1 MEAIATRGRPASP
14 AELGARLARVV
25 IQASTVAA
33 IVVGCA
39 LLSPRP
45 AMAAIAA
52 GSFILFAVAA
62 RLWFRGTHSVI
73 LLLAYTSTGVLVEW
87 LPVFP
92 AGSLWLTALA
102 GMIVGGLPWT
112 TWRAPAEWRW
122 PLMLWLLGV
131 AISWPIVALRETDFT
146 FAAPSDGVG
155 GVVLGALANLCTG
168 IWLDAALSWDLKTIE
183 RRVARPLA
191 LGVIAAAIVVL
202 YQGFVDITWMSG
214 EPWISARRAPG
225 LMGDANPM
233 AVAAALWAPL
243 ASLVLAGGRN
253 RALFAAA
260 TATLLWWAAWL
271 TGARSV
277 LLLVATGGAGLV
289 IGTLLERVQSRRRVA
304 LLLGGVAAVAIVI
317 GITVV
322 SRAPATSPIGRLRQ
336 SLPLDRPGALAYEV
350 LWRRDG
356 YGLAAARAIREE
368 PLSGVGIGAFNFLS
382 PYYYRLE
389 GGLLVLPDNAQ
400 NMWRHA
406 LAERGLLGFVSVLVL
421 TVLIIPLVWRPAP
434 RVSVFHACCLKGTL
448 LGLGLALL
456 FGLPIQNPAVAIT
469 AALLVA
475 WLRAAG
481 ADEHP
486 VRALRSRAVAAA
498 WTLAVAGA
506 TVDVWSARRDL
517 RPAWRATRLG
527 ELYAYGFGDIEAGP
541 NGITGRPV
549 TGHGLMAIR
558 ATGPRFALRTWA
570 RGTMPQRLRVW
581 ADRRLVLD
589 EALPAGIVF
598 ERLIDAPRDRPGMLF
613 EFETVEPG
621 IGVGGEFVNR

>member
-1 MEAIATRGRPASP
+1 M
-14 AELGARLARVV
+14 
-25 IQASTVAA
+25 IQASIVAA
-33 IVVGCA
+33 IVAGCA
-39 LLSPRP
+39 LLSARP
-45 AMAAIAA
+45 SVSAAAA
-52 GSFILFAVAA
+52 TTFILSSVAA
-62 RLWFRGTHSVI
+62 RFWFRVTHTVI
-73 LLLAYTSTGVLVEW
+73 LLLAYTSTGVMLAW

-102 GMIVGGLPWT
+102 GVIVGGLPWT
-112 TWRAPAEWRW
+112 RWRAPAEWRW

-146 FAAPSDGVG
+146 LAAPSDGVG
-155 GVVLGALANLCTG
+155 PVVLGALANLCTG
-168 IWLDAALSWDLKTIE
+168 LWLDTALSWDLQTIE

-191 LGVIAAAIVVL
+191 IGVIVAAMVVL

-233 AVAAALWAPL
+233 AVVAALWAPL
-243 ASLVLAGGRN
+243 AGLVLAGDRN
-253 RALFAAA
+253 PRLFAVVSAA
-260 TATLLWWAAWL
+260 FLWSAAWL

-277 LLLVATGGAGLV
+277 ILLIAAGGAGLV
-289 IGTLLERVQSRRRVA
+289 IGTLLERVHSKRRVA
-304 LLLGGVAAVAIVI
+304 LLLGGAAVVAIVI
-317 GITVV
+317 GVV
-322 SRAPATSPIGRLRQ
+322 VAARAPATGPIGRLRQ

-389 GGLLVLPDNAQ
+389 GGPSVLPDNAQ
-400 NMWRHA
+400 NLWRHA
-406 LAERGLLGFVSVLVL
+406 LAERGLFGFVSVLVL
-421 TVLIIPLVWRPAP
+421 TVLIVRLVWQPAT
-434 RVSVFHACCLKGTL
+434 RVPPLYAWCLKGTL

-456 FGLPIQNPAVAIT
+456 FGLPIQDPAVAIT

-481 ADEHP
+481 ANEQP
-486 VRALRSRAVAAA
+486 VVTLRSGAVAAV
-498 WTLAVAGA
+498 WILAVAGA
-506 TVDVWSARRDL
+506 TVDAWSARRDL
-517 RPAWRATRLG
+517 RPAWRATRVG
-527 ELYAYGFGDIEAGP
+527 DLYAYGFGDIEAGP
-541 NGITGRPV
+541 NGVTGRPL
-549 TGHGLMAIR
+549 TGHGVMAFR
-558 ATGPRFALRTWA
+558 ATGPRFALRCWA
-570 RGTMPQRLRVW
+570 RGTTPQRLRVW

-589 EALPAGIVF
+589 EALPAGIVH
-598 ERLIDAPRDRPGMLF
+598 ERLINAPSDRPGMLF

-621 IGVGGEFVNR
+621 IGVAGEFVNR